1 MGMSAIEIYK
11 HLPKTNCGKCGF
23 PTCLAFAMQLAN
35 LKAELS
41 ACPDASEAA
50 KAALGAASAPPI
62 KLVTVGAGETKLEI
76 GDEKVLFRHDKTF
89 YHAPPLVGMVEDSW
103 DDAKVSE
110 RAAAVKALGFDRV
123 GRQEGMNAVAVFHT
137 ASDASRMAAAAK
149 AAQAASGMPL
159 VLVSADAAAMGPAVE
174 AVAASRPLLVSS
186 APASNAAVVALAK
199 QHKCPVAV
207 CSDGGLEG
215 LADEA
220 KAAKD
225 AGVEEVVLLMRGEL
239 STVVEDMVMA
249 RRLAITKNF
258 RELGFPMLNIVAGE
272 DAASDALDAAVLT
285 MRYSSMLVL
294 KHYSPEV
301 ILPLVTLRLNIYTD
315 PQKPIQVKAGVYNIG
330 EPGPESPLLLTS
342 NFSLTNFSVAG
353 DVDKSKIPSRILVVD
368 TEGLSVM
375 TAFAAGKM
383 DPEKMAKA
391 LEDSGLA
398 TELPKK
404 EVIIPGMISRASG
417 KLQELSGWKIVVG
430 PRESSGIPSFLRN
443 R

>member
-1 MGMSAIEIYK
+1 
-11 HLPKTNCGKCGF
+11 
-23 PTCLAFAMQLAN
+23 MQLAN
-35 LKAELS
+35 LKVELS

-50 KAALGAASAPPI
+50 KAALGAASAPPV
-62 KLVTVGAGETKLEI
+62 KLVTVGVGDVKLGI
-76 GDEKVLFRHDKTF
+76 GDEKVLFRHEKTF
-89 YHAPPLVGMVEDSW
+89 YHAPPLVGIVEDAW

-110 RAAAVKALGFDRV
+110 RAKAVKALSFERV
-123 GRQEGMNAVAVFHT
+123 GRMESMNAVAVVHT
-137 ASDASRMAAAAK
+137 ATDASRMVAAARVAHE
-149 AAQAASGMPL
+149 ASGLPL
-159 VLVSADAAAMGPAVE
+159 VLISSDAAAMGPAVE

-186 APASNAAVVALAK
+186 APSTNAAIVALAK
-199 QHKCPVAV
+199 QHKCAVAV

-220 KAAKD
+220 KAAKA

-239 STVVEDMVMA
+239 SAVVEDMVMA
-249 RRLAITKNF
+249 RRLAILKNF
-258 RELGFPMLNIVAGE
+258 RELGYPMLNLVDGE
-272 DAASDALDAAVLT
+272 DAAEDAITAAVLLI
-285 MRYSSMLVL
+285 RYSSMLVL
-294 KHYSPEV
+294 RHYSPEL

-330 EPGPESPLLLTS
+330 EPGPDSPLMLTS
-342 NFSLTNFSVAG
+342 NFSLTYFSVAG

-398 TELPKK
+398 TMLPKK